1 MKSLGIIVA
10 TCWEAS
16 GVLKAFGF
24 KKVGPKLYQTRIG
37 ERTVY
42 LCISGVGKEAA
53 RQAAYRLCALGVGEL
68 VSAGFCGA
76 LVADLHVGDRVT
88 ERVATSATPVRTAKD
103 RQALT
108 VRANAVAVD
117 METQAVIEAGT
128 HRGVPI
134 RVCRVISDQME
145 DDLTPLFGADSEFV
159 PWRIGLRLLNPAVWP
174 LANRLRKNSAI
185 AQKSLIAGLRGYI
198 TRPE

>member
-1 MKSLGIIVA
+1 MKSLGVVIA
-10 TCWEAS
+10 THWEAS

-24 KKVGPKLYQTRIG
+24 RKIGKGLYQTPG
-37 ERTVY
+37 GDSTVY
-42 LCISGVGKEAA
+42 LCVSGVGKEAA
-53 RQAAYRLCALGVGEL
+53 RRAANRLCALGAGEL

-76 LVADLHVGDRVT
+76 LVPELQVGDLVT
-88 ERVATSATPVRTAKD
+88 ERIATSPTPVRTVEE

-117 METQAVIEAGT
+117 METQAIVEAGT

-134 RVCRVISDQME
+134 RVCRVVSDRID
-145 DDLTPLFGADSEFV
+145 DDLTPLFGADAEFV

-174 LANRLRKNSAI
+174 LANQLRKNSAI
-185 AQKSLIAGLRGYI
+185 AQKSLIAGLRVYF
-198 TRPE
+198 TRR